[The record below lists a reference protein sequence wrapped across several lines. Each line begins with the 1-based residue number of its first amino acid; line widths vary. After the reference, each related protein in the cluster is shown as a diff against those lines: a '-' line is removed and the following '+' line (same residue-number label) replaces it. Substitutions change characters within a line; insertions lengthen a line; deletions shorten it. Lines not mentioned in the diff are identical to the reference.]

1 MTAAPAPVTAST
13 APSLGRRLGWNLRD
27 TWLVTW
33 RNLLFFA
40 RNPYWIMLAV
50 VQPIMFTLLFVFVF
64 GGAIQTPNH
73 SYKDYA
79 LPGIIIQTVVFSSLG
94 SGINL
99 AEDMQ
104 KGMMDRFR
112 SLPIGRGVVLTAR
125 TLSDLVRNFGGALIM
140 AGVGFA
146 VGYRFHGS
154 ALDALL
160 AIGIALA
167 FGYAFSWIAATIGL
181 MAKNPQTAE
190 IAGFTWAF
198 PVVFASSI
206 FVPVATMPG
215 WLRAFAKVN
224 PVTLAADAA
233 RHLSLAEPVGT
244 AAWWTLAWCLG
255 IVVVFRALAVWQ
267 FRRLS

>member
-1 MTAAPAPVTAST
+1 MSADAAAGAEAQASV
-13 APSLGRRLGWNLRD
+13 LRRAGWNLRD
-27 TWLVTW
+27 TWLVTK

-99 AEDMQ
+99 AEDLQ

-140 AGVGFA
+140 AGVGYA

-154 ALDALL
+154 WVDALAAL
-160 AIGIALA
+160 GIALA
-167 FGYAFSWIAATIGL
+167 FGYAFSWIATTIGL
-181 MAKNPQTAE
+181 LTRNPQTAE

-206 FVPVATMPG
+206 FVPVASMPS

-233 RHLSLAEPVGT
+233 RHLSLHEPVGND
-244 AAWWTLAWCLG
+244 AWWTLAWCLG
-255 IVVVFRALAVWQ
+255 IVVVFRTLAVWQ